1 MAPVVFC
8 AQGDCKCDP
17 IMHSWPKSVLPFLFL
32 IFLLGPAEGSRTDEV
47 ELLVVSSL
55 HSAHEGHAGFDYD
68 DLYALVRD
76 FAPDY
81 VGVEIRPED
90 IGKSRNEISWIY
102 PREMIELAQAYQD
115 RVFGFDWLGHEITG
129 EAIPRNYFKE
139 LRVKMLSA
147 HLADDE
153 TMQARKPQ
161 QIVQLEQEQAE
172 IVAAATASSLADGR
186 YGELCRQ
193 IDALEQRWLMGS
205 KYEEIIA
212 FNRVR
217 DEEIAGNIT
226 RFIER
231 HKGSRIVLV
240 MGADHR
246 TFAVE
251 AIRQR
256 FGESVRLVDIP
267 GNED

>member
-1 MAPVVFC
+1 
-8 AQGDCKCDP
+8 
-17 IMHSWPKSVLPFLFL
+17 
-32 IFLLGPAEGSRTDEV
+32 
-47 ELLVVSSL
+47 
-55 HSAHEGHAGFDYD
+55 
-68 DLYALVRD
+68 
-76 FAPDY
+76 
-81 VGVEIRPED
+81 
-90 IGKSRNEISWIY
+90 
-102 PREMIELAQAYQD
+102 
-115 RVFGFDWLGHEITG
+115 
-129 EAIPRNYFKE
+129 
-139 LRVKMLSA
+139 
-147 HLADDE
+147 
-153 TMQARKPQ
+153 
-161 QIVQLEQEQAE
+161 
-172 IVAAATASSLADGR
+172 
-186 YGELCRQ
+186 
-193 IDALEQRWLMGS
+193 MGS